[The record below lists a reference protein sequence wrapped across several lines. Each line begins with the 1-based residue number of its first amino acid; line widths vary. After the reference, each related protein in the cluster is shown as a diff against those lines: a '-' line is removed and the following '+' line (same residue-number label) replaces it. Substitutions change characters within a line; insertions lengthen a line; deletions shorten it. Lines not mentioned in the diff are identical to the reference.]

1 MDFLDLARKRFSMRQ
16 FDTRPL
22 SNEDINLILEAG
34 RLAPT
39 AKNLQP
45 QKIFV
50 LTSEEAL
57 SKLLLCRESIFG
69 AKTAFLVC
77 YDKNESWKRDC
88 DGYDSGYVDATIVAT
103 QMMLEATSIG
113 VGTTFIMWYDVP
125 TLISEFNLPE
135 NIVPVCILAAGYPS
149 EQTHPSRMHTDRKP
163 LFETVK
169 FI

>member
-1 MDFLDLARKRFSMRQ
+1 MDFLKLAGERFSMRQ
-16 FDTRPL
+16 FNAQAL
-22 SNEDINLILEAG
+22 SREHIDLILEAG

-50 LTSEEAL
+50 LNSEESL
-57 SKLLLCRESIFG
+57 SKLLKCRESIFG

-88 DGYDSGYVDATIVAT
+88 DGLDSGYVDATIVAT
-103 QMMLEATSIG
+103 HMMLQAQSIG
-113 VGTTFIMWYDVP
+113 VGTTFIMWYDVYK
-125 TLISEFNLPE
+125 LKEEFRLAE
-135 NIVPVCILAAGYPS
+135 NIEPVCVLAAGYPC
-149 EQTHPSRMHTDRKP
+149 EATHPSRLHSDRKP
-163 LFETVK
+163 LSKTVE